1 MNTTKNMP
9 ERILSLAKR
18 EAEACEVLFVEMEES
33 PVKFQANRLHSLET
47 KYTSGAG
54 LRIVK
59 DGRIGFSCTT
69 DLSKLKELVVNS
81 MASAKYGQEAKF
93 TFPKKAEKAAVEVL
107 SPEVKEARPETFVEA
122 GRKSIAG
129 LLAEVPEMKCDVRL
143 TRSMAR
149 IRLVNSAGLEVGIT
163 RTLSHFD
170 FSGLVIGPG
179 GLLWVYEGKS
189 SRKLVLP
196 GKKAV
201 SKLAEQVRLAQK
213 VVPLSN
219 KPLPVLFAPEV
230 MPNLWH
236 AIVMGVNGKTA
247 QKGAS
252 PLVGKVGERLL
263 DERVTITDDPTLDWG
278 PGSSPWDD
286 EGVKSRKNVLF
297 EKGVLQGFLYDL
309 QTAGMV
315 GAKSTGSARRS
326 FSSLPY
332 PSVTNLVVKPG
343 GDKLQDLVKGM
354 KEGLLI
360 YGVIGG
366 GQSNL
371 LAGDFSLNIGLGY
384 KVENGRI
391 TGRVKDAM
399 VSGNLYALLKNNLV
413 ALSRETEWA
422 GNIKTPAVLFR
433 DVSVASGKK

>member
-1 MNTTKNMP
+1 MNTIKDMP
-9 ERILSLAKR
+9 ERILRLAKR

-33 PVKFQANRLHSLET
+33 PVKFQANRLFSLET
-47 KYTSGAG
+47 KYTTGAG

-69 DLSKLKELVVNS
+69 DLSKLKDLVANVV
-81 MASAKYGQEAKF
+81 ASAKYGQEAKF

-107 SPEVKEARPETFVEA
+107 SPEVKQARPETFVEA
-122 GRKSIAG
+122 GRRSIAG
-129 LLAEVPEMKCDVRL
+129 LLAEVPEIKCDIRL
-143 TRSMAR
+143 TRSVAR
-149 IRLVNSAGLEVGIT
+149 IRLLNSAGLEVGVT
-163 RTLSHFD
+163 RTLSQFD
-170 FSGLVIGPG
+170 LSGLVIGAE

-201 SKLAEQVRLAQK
+201 SKLAEQVRLAKK
-213 VVPLSN
+213 VVPLSG

-252 PLVGKVGERLL
+252 PLVGRVGERLL

-286 EGVKSRKNVLF
+286 EGVKSRRNVLF

-343 GDKLQDLVKGM
+343 EDKFQDLLKGM

-384 KVENGRI
+384 KIEKGKI
-391 TGRVKDAM
+391 AGRVKDVM
-399 VSGNLYALLKNNLV
+399 VSGNLYALLKNNLL
-413 ALSRETEWA
+413 ALSKETEWA

-433 DVSVASGKK
+433 DVSIASGKK

>member
-1 MNTTKNMP
+1 MKTTQNIAEKT
-9 ERILSLAKR
+9 LALAKKQS
-18 EAEACEVLFVEMEES
+18 ETCEVLFVEMEES

-47 KYTSGAG
+47 KYTTGAG

-69 DLSKLKELVVNS
+69 DLSKLKELVANAV
-81 MASAKYGQEAKF
+81 ASAKYGQKAKF
-93 TFPKKAEKAAVEVL
+93 TFPKKAEKAVVEVL
-107 SPEVKEARPETFVEA
+107 SPEVRKARPEAFVEA

-129 LLAEVPEMKCDVRL
+129 LLAEVPEMKCDIRL
-143 TRSMAR
+143 TRSVAR

-170 FSGLVIGPG
+170 FSGLVIGPD

-201 SKLAEQVRLAQK
+201 SKLAEQVRLAKK
-213 VVPLSN
+213 VVPLSG

-230 MPNLWH
+230 MPALWY

-332 PSVTNLVVKPG
+332 PSVTNLVIKPG
-343 GDKLQDLVKGM
+343 GDKLQDLVRGM

-384 KVENGRI
+384 KVENGQI

-399 VSGNLYALLKNNLV
+399 VSGNLYALLKNNLL

-422 GNIKTPAVLFR
+422 GNIKTPAVLFK
-433 DVSVASGKK
+433 DVSVAAKNG

>member
-1 MNTTKNMP
+1 MKTTQNIAEKT
-9 ERILSLAKR
+9 LALAKKQS
-18 EAEACEVLFVEMEES
+18 ESSEVLFVETEES
-33 PVKFQANRLHSLET
+33 PVKFQANKLHSLET
-47 KYTSGAG
+47 KYTTGAG

-69 DLSKLKELVVNS
+69 DLSKLKELVANAV
-81 MASAKYGQEAKF
+81 ASAKYGQKAKF
-93 TFPKKAEKAAVEVL
+93 TFPKKAEKAAVEVF
-107 SPEVKEARPETFVEA
+107 SSEVRKARPEAFVEA

-129 LLAEVPEMKCDVRL
+129 LLAEVPEMKCDIRL
-143 TRSMAR
+143 TRSVAR
-149 IRLVNSAGLEVGIT
+149 IRLVNSAGMEVGIT

-170 FSGLVIGPG
+170 LSGLVIGPD

-201 SKLAEQVRLAQK
+201 SKLAEQVRLAKK
-213 VVPLSN
+213 VVPLSG

-230 MPNLWH
+230 MPNLWY
-236 AIVMGVNGKTA
+236 AVVMGVNGKSA
-247 QKGAS
+247 QKGSS
-252 PLVGKVGERLL
+252 PLVGKIGEKLL

-286 EGVKSRKNVLF
+286 EGVKSRKNALF
-297 EKGVLQGFLYDL
+297 EKGVFQGFLYDL

-326 FSSLPY
+326 FNSLPY
-332 PSVTNLVVKPG
+332 PSVTNLVIKPG
-343 GDKLQDLVKGM
+343 GDKLQDLVRGM

-384 KVENGRI
+384 KVENGQI

-399 VSGNLYALLKNNLV
+399 VSGNLYALLKDNLL
-413 ALSRETEWA
+413 ALSKETEWA
-422 GNIKTPAVLFR
+422 GNIKTPAVLFK
-433 DVSVASGKK
+433 DVSIASGKK